1 MEYFFEK
8 DSWFARG
15 GEGPPQEGFFCFE
28 DSALTDFQPLASGE
42 IFDESVFCGYES
54 QYRGEEPES
63 KSPLL
68 RSRSSSFSRK
78 AKQKKVAGRAAPF
91 LRKREVRVKISKPY
105 NRRVRDQKL
114 SSFIQSVEDNGLKT
128 FLDHYIYGTVEEA
141 AKYAAETSFDESGLR
156 LARRFASERL
166 FKCADLSPA
175 QREALAKESDPEE
188 FKKILLELRPLMRH
202 QKISNTTRA
211 LFPKIAVYVCLVSGR
226 CESLRLPEHDQLRS
240 KQYVTILEK
249 LGLTQLFFEALSS
262 PKLREYIL
270 QQSRISFLANYRIWA
285 GKLLLAEDSV
295 IRMGVIPSDFDLA
308 IQSFLKLRGFVS

>member
-1 MEYFFEK
+1 MEQ
-8 DSWFARG
+8 
-15 GEGPPQEGFFCFE
+15 GPPEEGVFRFE
-28 DSALTDFQPLASGE
+28 DSALSDFQPLASGE
-42 IFDESVFCGYES
+42 IFDESMFCGFES
-54 QYRGEEPES
+54 TFGSGGAES
-63 KSPLL
+63 KSPIL
-68 RSRSSSFSRK
+68 RSRSSSFTKTPGRK
-78 AKQKKVAGRAAPF
+78 KGSARATPF

-105 NRRVRDQKL
+105 NRRVRDTKL
-114 SSFIQSVEDNGLKT
+114 SSFIQSVEDNGLKS

-141 AKYAAETSFDESGLR
+141 AKFAAETRLDASGLR
-156 LARRFASERL
+156 LARRFVSERL
-166 FKCADLSPA
+166 FKCADLSSA
-175 QREALAKESDPEE
+175 QREALASESDPEV

-211 LFPKIAVYVCLVSGR
+211 LFPKIAVYVCLISGR

-240 KQYVTILEK
+240 KQYVAILEK

-262 PKLREYIL
+262 PELREYIL

-285 GKLLLAEDSV
+285 GKLLLDEDSV